1 MSEKPIKY
9 LRPEVEAREI
19 QLTNKSYKQFE
30 HDKKSQKDKIVLTI
44 KKLHLHYEYICVCI
58 CMYVFFPTQI
68 NLWDVCDQVR
78 TKKQDKIVRN
88 FPSDFIIC
96 VFMKAPKL
104 LF

>member
-1 MSEKPIKY
+1 
-9 LRPEVEAREI
+9 
-19 QLTNKSYKQFE
+19 
-30 HDKKSQKDKIVLTI
+30 
-44 KKLHLHYEYICVCI
+44 
-58 CMYVFFPTQI
+58 MYVFFPTQI